1 MKAMSAFIA
10 GSDVEETTKMLVSF
24 YEEEQKRLKE
34 SGGVAKPHSPFMDI
48 YTLLARKHMEKYGT
62 TQRHLAVIAAKAH
75 QNSTLNPLAQ
85 YTFPM
90 TVEEVLADKEVAY
103 PLTRAMCAPIGD
115 GAAAAVIC
123 SEEYMKRRGLTRQV
137 KILAS
142 VLASGN
148 RYGACTVTERCAA
161 KAYEMAG
168 LGPKDVDVA
177 EVHDA
182 TSFGEL
188 HQVEQLGFC
197 EIGKGGE
204 FAESG
209 ATALTGK
216 IPVNPSGGL
225 IARGHPVGASGI
237 AQMHELSMH
246 LRGEAGKRQVKGAR
260 IALAEN
266 GGGFLGDGEAA
277 MTIHILEKC

>member
-1 MKAMSAFIA
+1 
-10 GSDVEETTKMLVSF
+10 
-24 YEEEQKRLKE
+24 
-34 SGGVAKPHSPFMDI
+34 
-48 YTLLARKHMEKYGT
+48 
-62 TQRHLAVIAAKAH
+62 
-75 QNSTLNPLAQ
+75 
-85 YTFPM
+85 
-90 TVEEVLADKEVAY
+90 
-103 PLTRAMCAPIGD
+103 MCAPIGD